1 MPYTSPLE
9 DTKFVLENLLPAHDD
24 LDETTIDA
32 VLSEAGKLADNYLA
46 PLNHFGDK
54 NNPTLRQD
62 HEVETPKGFSN
73 AFSQIAKGGWIGV
86 ASDANYD
93 GMGLPSRMSAA
104 INEYWHGANMSFA
117 LCSLLTQGL
126 IDAFTLVGT
135 EEEKSTYLPKFN
147 SGEWTGTMN
156 LTEPQSGTDLATIK
170 TKAEHDG
177 ENWRIKGQK
186 IYITYGEHDMSKNI
200 IHLVL
205 ARTEGAPQGIKGIS
219 TFIIPKFLKDESGNY
234 TIRNDLKC
242 ISIEHKMGIKA
253 SPTAVMAYGENEGA
267 VGYMLGEEGRGIEY
281 MFIMMNRARFDVGL
295 QGMAISEAARQKALE
310 YANTRIQGTPIN
322 REKGTPIIGHGDVKR
337 LLLSMRSLTEAM
349 RALILVSAEIM
360 ERAHNGDNKSIMR
373 EGFLIPIIK
382 GWSTELAQEVTSNG
396 VQIHG
401 GMGFIEETG
410 AAQYMR
416 DARILP
422 IYEGTNAIQAND
434 FMFRKTIRDNGKAA
448 KELLDEIKIDCDD
461 NFEMSQMVTLTSKSL
476 DYILENRDDQEM
488 LSCISFD
495 YLMGFGYLVGGW
507 LMDKAK
513 RSAKEQLSKTSIN
526 EIFLKS
532 KIVSAEFYDFH
543 ILPRIDYHLKVVM
556 KGAKVVQT
564 ANDSFCLLY
573 TSPSPRDLSTS
584 RMPSSA

>member
-9 DTKFVLENLLPAHDD
+9 DTKFVLENLLPAHND

-349 RALILVSAEIM
+349 RALILVSSEIM

-434 FMFRKTIRDNGKAA
+434 FIFRKTIRDNGKAA
-448 KELLDEIKIDCDD
+448 KELLDEIKIDCGD

-556 KGAKVVQT
+556 KGAKVVKT
-564 ANDSFCLLY
+564 ANDSFI
-573 TSPSPRDLSTS
+573 
-584 RMPSSA
+584 

>member
-1 MPYTSPLE
+1 MPYSSPLE
-9 DTKFVLENLLPAHDD
+9 DTKFVLENLLPPHSD
-24 LDETTIDA
+24 LDDTTIDA

-54 NNPTLRQD
+54 NNPVLRQD
-62 HEVETPKGFSN
+62 HEVETPSGFSD
-73 AFSQIAKGGWIGV
+73 AFKEIAKGGWIGV
-86 ASDANYD
+86 ASDTNYG
-93 GMGLPSRMSAA
+93 GMGLPLRMSAA
-104 INEYWHGANMSFA
+104 INEYWQGANLSFS

-135 EEEKSTYLPKFN
+135 EEEKQTYLPKFN
-147 SGEWTGTMN
+147 SGVWTGTMN

-177 ENWRIKGQK
+177 NNWRIKGQK
-186 IYITYGEHDMSKNI
+186 IYITYGEHDMSENI

-205 ARTEGAPQGIKGIS
+205 ARTEGAPAGIKGIS
-219 TFIIPKFLKDESGNY
+219 TFIIPKFLKNEEGQY
-234 TIRNDLKC
+234 TNRNDLKC

-267 VGYMLGEEGRGIEY
+267 IGYMLGEEGRGIEY

-295 QGMAISEAARQKALE
+295 QGMAISEAARQKAHE
-310 YANTRIQGTPIN
+310 YANIRVQGTPLS
-322 REKGTPIIGHGDVKR
+322 RDKGTPIIGHGDVRR

-360 ERAHNGDNKSIMR
+360 ERAHTGNEECKVR

-396 VQIHG
+396 VQVHG

-434 FMFRKTIRDNGKAA
+434 FMFRKTIKDNGLTA
-448 KELLDEIKIDCDD
+448 KSFLDEMSKDCKD
-461 NFEMSQMVTLTSKSL
+461 NIQMNNMINLANETLN
-476 DYILENRDDQEM
+476 YILNNRDDYEK
-488 LSCISFD
+488 LSCIRFD
-495 YLMGFGYLVGGW
+495 YMMGFGYLIGGW
-507 LMDKAK
+507 LMHNAKTKANLK
-513 RSAKEQLSKTSIN
+513 LSSENQN

-532 KIVSAEFYDFH
+532 KIVSGNFYNLH
-543 ILPRIDYHLKVVM
+543 ILPRIQSHFQIVIN
-556 KGAKVVQT
+556 GAEVIQS
-564 ANDSFCLLY
+564 ANDSY
-573 TSPSPRDLSTS
+573 I
-584 RMPSSA
+584 

>member
-360 ERAHNGDNKSIMR
+360 ERAHNGDDKSIMR

-461 NFEMSQMVTLTSKSL
+461 NFEMSQMVTLTSKTL
-476 DYILENRDDQEM
+476 DHILENRDDQEM

-564 ANDSFCLLY
+564 ANDSFI
-573 TSPSPRDLSTS
+573 
-584 RMPSSA
+584 

>member
-62 HEVETPKGFSN
+62 HEVETPKGFSD

-448 KELLDEIKIDCDD
+448 KELLDEIKIDCD
-461 NFEMSQMVTLTSKSL
+461 NNSEMSQMVTLTSKSL
-476 DYILENRDDQEM
+476 DFILENRDDQEM

-564 ANDSFCLLY
+564 ANDSFI
-573 TSPSPRDLSTS
+573 
-584 RMPSSA
+584 

>member
-349 RALILVSAEIM
+349 RALILVSSEIM

-513 RSAKEQLSKTSIN
+513 RSAKEHLSKTSIN

-564 ANDSFCLLY
+564 ANDSFI
-573 TSPSPRDLSTS
+573 
-584 RMPSSA
+584 

>member
-349 RALILVSAEIM
+349 RALILVSSEIM
-360 ERAHNGDNKSIMR
+360 ERAHNGDDKSIMR

-556 KGAKVVQT
+556 RGAKVVQT
-564 ANDSFCLLY
+564 ANDSFI
-573 TSPSPRDLSTS
+573 
-584 RMPSSA
+584 

>member
-1 MPYTSPLE
+1 MGYTSPLE
-9 DTKFVLENLLPAHDD
+9 DTKFVLENLLPAHED
-24 LDETTIDA
+24 LDDTTIDA

-54 NNPTLRQD
+54 NNPILRQD
-62 HEVETPKGFSN
+62 HEVETPEGFSH
-73 AFSQIAKGGWIGV
+73 AFSEIAKGGWIGV
-86 ASDANYD
+86 ASDSNYD
-93 GMGLPSRMSAA
+93 GMGLPARMSAA

-135 EEEKSTYLPKFN
+135 EEEKNTYLPKFN
-147 SGEWTGTMN
+147 SGAWTGTMN

-186 IYITYGEHDMSKNI
+186 IYITYGEHDMSENI

-205 ARTEGAPQGIKGIS
+205 ARTEGAPEGIKGIS
-219 TFIIPKFLKDESGNY
+219 TFIIPKFLKDESGEY

-253 SPTAVMAYGENEGA
+253 SPTAVMSYGENEGA
-267 VGYMLGEEGRGIEY
+267 IGYMLGEEGRGIEY

-349 RALILVSAEIM
+349 RALILVSSEIM
-360 ERAHNGDNKSIMR
+360 ERAHNGNEKCKLK

-396 VQIHG
+396 LQIHG

-434 FMFRKTIRDNGKAA
+434 FMFRKTLRDNGKTA
-448 KELLDEIKIDCDD
+448 KEFLEEIKVECEQ
-461 NFEMSQMVTLTSKSL
+461 NQEMSTMIALASNTL
-476 DYILENRDDQEM
+476 DFILENRDDAEM

-495 YLMGFGYLVGGW
+495 YMMGFGYLIGGW
-507 LMDKAK
+507 LMHKGKVKAK
-513 RSAKEQLSKTSIN
+513 LKLSEKSQN
-526 EIFLKS
+526 ENFLKS
-532 KIVSAEFYDFH
+532 KIISAEFFDLH
-543 ILPRIDYHLKVVM
+543 ILPRVESHFKIVT
-556 KGAKVVQT
+556 KGATIVQLT
-564 ANDSFCLLY
+564 DDSFV
-573 TSPSPRDLSTS
+573 
-584 RMPSSA
+584 

>member
-86 ASDANYD
+86 ASDTNYD

-349 RALILVSAEIM
+349 RALILVSSEIM

-564 ANDSFCLLY
+564 TDDSFI
-573 TSPSPRDLSTS
+573 
-584 RMPSSA
+584 

>member
-1 MPYTSPLE
+1 MPYSSPLK
-9 DTKFVLENLLPAHDD
+9 DTKFVLENLLQPHND
-24 LDETTIDA
+24 LDDTTIDA

-54 NNPTLRQD
+54 NNPVLRQD
-62 HEVETPKGFSN
+62 HEVETPNGFSH
-73 AFSQIAKGGWIGV
+73 AFKEIAKGGWIGV
-86 ASDANYD
+86 ASDSNYN
-93 GMGLPSRMSAA
+93 GMGLPLRMSAA
-104 INEYWHGANMSFA
+104 INEYWQGANLSFS

-135 EEEKSTYLPKFN
+135 EEEKKTYLPKFN

-177 ENWRIKGQK
+177 NNWRIKGQK
-186 IYITYGEHDMSKNI
+186 IYITYGEHDMSENI

-205 ARTEGAPQGIKGIS
+205 ARTEGAPEGIKGIS
-219 TFIIPKFLKDESGNY
+219 TFIIPKFLKDEEGQY
-234 TIRNDLKC
+234 TKRNDLKC

-253 SPTAVMAYGENEGA
+253 SPTAVMAYGEEEGA
-267 VGYMLGEEGRGIEY
+267 IGYMLGEEGRGIEY

-295 QGMAISEAARQKALE
+295 QGMAISEAARQKAYE
-310 YANTRIQGTPIN
+310 YANIRIQGTPIN
-322 REKGTPIIGHGDVKR
+322 REKGTPIIGHGDVRR

-349 RALILVSAEIM
+349 RALILVSSEIM
-360 ERAHNGDNKSIMR
+360 EKGHSGDEECKTR

-434 FMFRKTIRDNGKAA
+434 FMFRKTIKDNGLTA
-448 KELLDEIKIDCDD
+448 KIFLDEMIKDCKD
-461 NFEMSQMVTLTSKSL
+461 NIQMTNMVNLAIETL
-476 DYILENRDDQEM
+476 DYILNNRDDYEK

-495 YLMGFGYLVGGW
+495 YMMGFGYLIGGW
-507 LMDKAK
+507 LMHKAK
-513 RSAKEQLSKTSIN
+513 IKARLKLSNKNQN

-532 KIVSAEFYDFH
+532 KIISSDFYNLH
-543 ILPRIDYHLKVVM
+543 ILPRIQSHFQIVLN
-556 KGAKVVQT
+556 GAEVIQST
-564 ANDSFCLLY
+564 NDAY
-573 TSPSPRDLSTS
+573 I
-584 RMPSSA
+584 

>member
-9 DTKFVLENLLPAHDD
+9 DTKFVLENLLPAHND

-46 PLNHFGDK
+46 PLNYFGDK
-54 NNPTLRQD
+54 NNPILRQD
-62 HEVETPKGFSN
+62 HEVETPEGFSK
-73 AFSQIAKGGWIGV
+73 AFTEIAQGGWIGV

-135 EEEKSTYLPKFN
+135 EEEKNTYLPKFN
-147 SGEWTGTMN
+147 SGAWTGTMN

-177 ENWRIKGQK
+177 ENWKIKGQK
-186 IYITYGEHDMSKNI
+186 IYITYGEHDMSENI

-253 SPTAVMAYGENEGA
+253 SPTAVMSYGENEGA
-267 VGYMLGEEGRGIEY
+267 IGYMLGEEGRGIEY

-310 YANTRIQGTPIN
+310 YANTRIQGIPIN
-322 REKGTPIIGHGDVKR
+322 REKGTAIIGHGDVKR

-349 RALILVSAEIM
+349 RALILVSSEVM
-360 ERAHNGDNKSIMR
+360 EKAHVGDNKSIMR

-434 FMFRKTIRDNGKAA
+434 FMFRKTVRDNGKVA
-448 KELLDEIKIDCDD
+448 KELLEEIKIDCED
-461 NFEMSQMVTLTSKSL
+461 NIEISEMVNLTTKTLN
-476 DYILENRDDQEM
+476 YILENRDDQEM

-495 YLMGFGYLVGGW
+495 YLMGFGYLIGGW

-513 RSAKEQLSKTSIN
+513 RSANKKLSESPKN
-526 EIFLKS
+526 EMFLKS
-532 KIVSAEFYDFH
+532 KIISAEFYDFH
-543 ILPRIDYHLKVVM
+543 ILPRIEYHFKVVM
-556 KGAKVVQT
+556 KGAKVVQLT
-564 ANDSFCLLY
+564 NDSFI
-573 TSPSPRDLSTS
+573 
-584 RMPSSA
+584 

>member
-253 SPTAVMAYGENEGA
+253 SPTAVMAYGENDGA

-349 RALILVSAEIM
+349 RALILVSSEIM
-360 ERAHNGDNKSIMR
+360 ERAQNGDNKSIMR

-448 KELLDEIKIDCDD
+448 KELLDEIKIDCGD

-513 RSAKEQLSKTSIN
+513 KSAKEQLSKTCIN
-526 EIFLKS
+526 EIFLRS

-564 ANDSFCLLY
+564 ANDSFI
-573 TSPSPRDLSTS
+573 
-584 RMPSSA
+584 

>member
-1 MPYTSPLE
+1 MPYSSPLE
-9 DTKFVLENLLPAHDD
+9 DTKFVLENLLPPHSD
-24 LDETTIDA
+24 LDDTTIDA

-54 NNPTLRQD
+54 NNPVLRQD
-62 HEVETPKGFSN
+62 HEVETPNGFSN
-73 AFSQIAKGGWIGV
+73 AFKEIAKGGWIGV
-86 ASDANYD
+86 ASDSNYS
-93 GMGLPSRMSAA
+93 GMGLPLRMSAA
-104 INEYWHGANMSFA
+104 INEYWQGANLSFS

-135 EEEKSTYLPKFN
+135 EEEKQTYLPKFN
-147 SGEWTGTMN
+147 SGIWTGTMN

-177 ENWRIKGQK
+177 KNWRIKGQK
-186 IYITYGEHDMSKNI
+186 IYITYGEHDMSENI

-205 ARTEGAPQGIKGIS
+205 ARTEGAPEGIKGIS
-219 TFIIPKFLKDESGNY
+219 TFIIPKFLEDEEGKH
-234 TIRNDLKC
+234 TKRNDLKC

-253 SPTAVMAYGENEGA
+253 SPTAVMAYGEDEGA
-267 VGYMLGEEGRGIEY
+267 IGYMLGEEGRGIEY

-295 QGMAISEAARQKALE
+295 QGMAVSEAARQKAHE
-310 YANTRIQGTPIN
+310 YANIRVQGTPIN
-322 REKGTPIIGHGDVKR
+322 REKGTPIIGHGDVRR

-349 RALILVSAEIM
+349 RALILVSSEIM
-360 ERAHNGDNKSIMR
+360 ERAHSGNEECKIR

-434 FMFRKTIRDNGKAA
+434 FMFRKTVKDNGLTA
-448 KELLDEIKIDCDD
+448 KNFLNEMTKDCK
-461 NFEMSQMVTLTSKSL
+461 NNIQMSNMINLANETL
-476 DYILENRDDQEM
+476 DYVLNNGDDYEK

-495 YLMGFGYLVGGW
+495 YMMGFGYLIGGW
-507 LMDKAK
+507 LMHKAK
-513 RSAKEQLSKTSIN
+513 TKANLKLSDGSQN

-532 KIVSAEFYDFH
+532 KIVSGDFYNLH
-543 ILPRIDYHLKVVM
+543 ILPRIQSHFQIVM
-556 KGAKVVQT
+556 NGAELVQST
-564 ANDSFCLLY
+564 NDSY
-573 TSPSPRDLSTS
+573 I
-584 RMPSSA
+584 

>member
-349 RALILVSAEIM
+349 RALILVSSEIM

-461 NFEMSQMVTLTSKSL
+461 NFEMSQMVTLTPKSL

-564 ANDSFCLLY
+564 ANDSFI
-573 TSPSPRDLSTS
+573 
-584 RMPSSA
+584 

>member
-310 YANTRIQGTPIN
+310 YANTRIQGIPIN
-322 REKGTPIIGHGDVKR
+322 REKGTAIIGHGDVKR

-349 RALILVSAEIM
+349 RALILVSSEVM
-360 ERAHNGDNKSIMR
+360 EKAHVGDNKSIMR

-434 FMFRKTIRDNGKAA
+434 FMFRKTVRDNGKVA
-448 KELLDEIKIDCDD
+448 KELLEEIKIDCED
-461 NFEMSQMVTLTSKSL
+461 NIEISEMVNLTTKTLN
-476 DYILENRDDQEM
+476 YILKNRDDQEM

-495 YLMGFGYLVGGW
+495 YLMGFGYLIGGW

-513 RSAKEQLSKTSIN
+513 RSANKKLSESSKN
-526 EIFLKS
+526 EMFLKS
-532 KIVSAEFYDFH
+532 KIISAEFYDFH
-543 ILPRIDYHLKVVM
+543 ILPRIEYHFKVVM
-556 KGAKVVQT
+556 KGAKVVQLT
-564 ANDSFCLLY
+564 NDSFI
-573 TSPSPRDLSTS
+573 
-584 RMPSSA
+584 

>member
-9 DTKFVLENLLPAHDD
+9 DTKFVLENLLPAHND

-54 NNPTLRQD
+54 NNPILRQD
-62 HEVETPKGFSN
+62 HEVETPEGFSK
-73 AFSQIAKGGWIGV
+73 AFTEIAQGGWIGV

-135 EEEKSTYLPKFN
+135 EEEKNTYLPKFN
-147 SGEWTGTMN
+147 SGAWTGTMN

-177 ENWRIKGQK
+177 VNWKIKGQK
-186 IYITYGEHDMSKNI
+186 IYITYGEHDMSENI

-219 TFIIPKFLKDESGNY
+219 TFIIPKFLKDKSGNY

-253 SPTAVMAYGENEGA
+253 SPTAVMSYGENEGA
-267 VGYMLGEEGRGIEY
+267 IGYMLGEEGRGIEY

-310 YANTRIQGTPIN
+310 YANTRIQGIPIN
-322 REKGTPIIGHGDVKR
+322 REKGTAIIGHGDVKR

-349 RALILVSAEIM
+349 RALILVSSEIM
-360 ERAHNGDNKSIMR
+360 EKAHIGDNKSIMR
-373 EGFLIPIIK
+373 EGLLIPIIK

-434 FMFRKTIRDNGKAA
+434 FMFRKTVRDNGKVA
-448 KELLDEIKIDCDD
+448 KELLEEIKIDCED
-461 NFEMSQMVTLTSKSL
+461 NIEISEMVNLTTKTLN
-476 DYILENRDDQEM
+476 YILENRDDQEM

-495 YLMGFGYLVGGW
+495 YLMGFGYLIGGW

-513 RSAKEQLSKTSIN
+513 RSANKKLSESSKN
-526 EIFLKS
+526 VMFLKS
-532 KIVSAEFYDFH
+532 KIISAEFYDFH
-543 ILPRIDYHLKVVM
+543 ILPRIEYHFKVVM
-556 KGAKVVQT
+556 KGAKVVQLT
-564 ANDSFCLLY
+564 NDSFI
-573 TSPSPRDLSTS
+573 
-584 RMPSSA
+584 

>member
-9 DTKFVLENLLPAHDD
+9 DTKFILENLLPAHDD

-135 EEEKSTYLPKFN
+135 EEEKGTYLPKFN

-476 DYILENRDDQEM
+476 DYILENRDDQEL

-564 ANDSFCLLY
+564 ANDSFI
-573 TSPSPRDLSTS
+573 
-584 RMPSSA
+584 

>member
-93 GMGLPSRMSAA
+93 GMGLPTRMSAA

-349 RALILVSAEIM
+349 RALILVSSEIM

-564 ANDSFCLLY
+564 ANDSFI
-573 TSPSPRDLSTS
+573 
-584 RMPSSA
+584 

>member
-1 MPYTSPLE
+1 MPYSSPLE
-9 DTKFVLENLLPAHDD
+9 DTKFVLENLLPPHSD
-24 LDETTIDA
+24 LDDTTIDA

-54 NNPTLRQD
+54 NNPVLRQD
-62 HEVETPKGFSN
+62 HEVETPNGFSN
-73 AFSQIAKGGWIGV
+73 AFKEIAKGGWIGV
-86 ASDANYD
+86 ASDSNYS
-93 GMGLPSRMSAA
+93 GMGLPLRMSAA
-104 INEYWHGANMSFA
+104 INEYWQGANLSFS

-135 EEEKSTYLPKFN
+135 EEEKQTYLPKFN
-147 SGEWTGTMN
+147 SGVWTGTMN

-177 ENWRIKGQK
+177 KNWRIKGQK
-186 IYITYGEHDMSKNI
+186 IYITYGEHDMSENI

-205 ARTEGAPQGIKGIS
+205 ARTEGAPAGIKGIS
-219 TFIIPKFLKDESGNY
+219 TFIIPKFLEDEEGKY
-234 TIRNDLKC
+234 TKRNDLKC

-253 SPTAVMAYGENEGA
+253 SPTAVMAYGEDEGA
-267 VGYMLGEEGRGIEY
+267 IGYMLGEEGRGIEY

-295 QGMAISEAARQKALE
+295 QGMAVSEAARQKAHE
-310 YANTRIQGTPIN
+310 YANIRVQGTPIN
-322 REKGTPIIGHGDVKR
+322 REKGTPIIGHGDVRR

-349 RALILVSAEIM
+349 RALILVSSEIM
-360 ERAHNGDNKSIMR
+360 ERAHSGNEECKIR

-434 FMFRKTIRDNGKAA
+434 FMFRKTVKDNGLTA
-448 KELLDEIKIDCDD
+448 KNFLDEMTKDCK
-461 NFEMSQMVTLTSKSL
+461 NNIQMSNMINLANETL
-476 DYILENRDDQEM
+476 DYVLNNRDDYEK

-495 YLMGFGYLVGGW
+495 YMMGFGYLIGGW
-507 LMDKAK
+507 LMHKAK
-513 RSAKEQLSKTSIN
+513 TKANLKLSDGSQN

-532 KIVSAEFYDFH
+532 KIVSGDFYNLH
-543 ILPRIDYHLKVVM
+543 ILPRIQSHFQIVM
-556 KGAKVVQT
+556 NGAELIQST
-564 ANDSFCLLY
+564 NDSY
-573 TSPSPRDLSTS
+573 I
-584 RMPSSA
+584 

>member
-170 TKAEHDG
+170 TKAERDG

-513 RSAKEQLSKTSIN
+513 RSAKEQLSKTSIK

-564 ANDSFCLLY
+564 ANDSFI
-573 TSPSPRDLSTS
+573 
-584 RMPSSA
+584 

>member
-73 AFSQIAKGGWIGV
+73 AFSLIAKGGWIGV

-349 RALILVSAEIM
+349 RALILVSSEIM

-461 NFEMSQMVTLTSKSL
+461 NFEMSQMITLTSKSL

-513 RSAKEQLSKTSIN
+513 RSAKEQLSKTSTN

-564 ANDSFCLLY
+564 ANDSFI
-573 TSPSPRDLSTS
+573 
-584 RMPSSA
+584 

>member
-434 FMFRKTIRDNGKAA
+434 FMFRKTIRDNGRVA

-564 ANDSFCLLY
+564 ANDSFI
-573 TSPSPRDLSTS
+573 
-584 RMPSSA
+584 

>member
-24 LDETTIDA
+24 LDDTTIDA

-219 TFIIPKFLKDESGNY
+219 TFIIPKFLKDENGNY

-513 RSAKEQLSKTSIN
+513 RSAKEQLSKKSIN

-556 KGAKVVQT
+556 KGAKIVQT
-564 ANDSFCLLY
+564 TDDSFI
-573 TSPSPRDLSTS
+573 
-584 RMPSSA
+584 

>member
-349 RALILVSAEIM
+349 RALILVSSEIM
-360 ERAHNGDNKSIMR
+360 ERAHNRDDKSIMR

-564 ANDSFCLLY
+564 ANDSFI
-573 TSPSPRDLSTS
+573 
-584 RMPSSA
+584 

>member
-1 MPYTSPLE
+1 MPYSSPLE
-9 DTKFVLENLLPAHDD
+9 DTKFVLENLLPPHSD
-24 LDETTIDA
+24 LDDTTIDA

-54 NNPTLRQD
+54 NNPVLRQD
-62 HEVETPKGFSN
+62 HEVETPNGFSH
-73 AFSQIAKGGWIGV
+73 AFKEIAKGGWIGV
-86 ASDANYD
+86 ASDSNYS
-93 GMGLPSRMSAA
+93 GMGLPLRMSAA
-104 INEYWHGANMSFA
+104 INEYWQGANLSFS

-135 EEEKSTYLPKFN
+135 EEEKQTYLPKFN
-147 SGEWTGTMN
+147 SGIWTGTMN

-177 ENWRIKGQK
+177 KNWRIKGQK
-186 IYITYGEHDMSKNI
+186 IYITYGEHDMSENI

-205 ARTEGAPQGIKGIS
+205 ARTEGAPEGIKGIS
-219 TFIIPKFLKDESGNY
+219 TFIIPKFLEDEEGKH
-234 TIRNDLKC
+234 TKRNDLKC

-253 SPTAVMAYGENEGA
+253 SPTAVMAYGEDEGA
-267 VGYMLGEEGRGIEY
+267 IGYMLGEEGRGIEY

-295 QGMAISEAARQKALE
+295 QGMAVSEAARQKAHE
-310 YANTRIQGTPIN
+310 YANIRVQGTPIN
-322 REKGTPIIGHGDVKR
+322 REKGTPIIGHGDVRR

-349 RALILVSAEIM
+349 RALILVSSEIM
-360 ERAHNGDNKSIMR
+360 ERAHSGNEECKIR

-396 VQIHG
+396 VQVHG

-434 FMFRKTIRDNGKAA
+434 FMFRKTVKDNGLTA
-448 KELLDEIKIDCDD
+448 KSFLDEMTKDCK
-461 NFEMSQMVTLTSKSL
+461 NNIQMSNMINLANETL
-476 DYILENRDDQEM
+476 DYVLNNRDDYEK

-495 YLMGFGYLVGGW
+495 YMMGFGYLIGGW
-507 LMDKAK
+507 LMHKAK
-513 RSAKEQLSKTSIN
+513 TKANLKLSDGSQN

-532 KIVSAEFYDFH
+532 KIVSGDFYNLH
-543 ILPRIDYHLKVVM
+543 ILPRIQSHFQIVM
-556 KGAKVVQT
+556 NGAELIQST
-564 ANDSFCLLY
+564 NDPY
-573 TSPSPRDLSTS
+573 I
-584 RMPSSA
+584 

>member
-54 NNPTLRQD
+54 NNPTLRQN

-177 ENWRIKGQK
+177 ESWRIKGQK

-360 ERAHNGDNKSIMR
+360 ERAHDGDNKSIMR

-448 KELLDEIKIDCDD
+448 KELLDEIKIDCD
-461 NFEMSQMVTLTSKSL
+461 NNSEMSQMVTLTSKSL

-564 ANDSFCLLY
+564 ANDSFI
-573 TSPSPRDLSTS
+573 
-584 RMPSSA
+584 

>member
-461 NFEMSQMVTLTSKSL
+461 NFEMSQMVTLTLNSL

-513 RSAKEQLSKTSIN
+513 RSAKEQLSKTSTN

-532 KIVSAEFYDFH
+532 KIVSSEFYDFH

-564 ANDSFCLLY
+564 ANDSFI
-573 TSPSPRDLSTS
+573 
-584 RMPSSA
+584 

>member
-86 ASDANYD
+86 ASDVNYD

-349 RALILVSAEIM
+349 RALILVSSEIM

-564 ANDSFCLLY
+564 ANDSFI
-573 TSPSPRDLSTS
+573 
-584 RMPSSA
+584 

>member
-9 DTKFVLENLLPAHDD
+9 DTKFVLENLLTAHND

-54 NNPTLRQD
+54 NNPILRQD
-62 HEVETPKGFSN
+62 HEVETPEGFSK
-73 AFSQIAKGGWIGV
+73 AFTEIAQGGWIGV

-135 EEEKSTYLPKFN
+135 EEEKNTYLPKFN
-147 SGEWTGTMN
+147 SGAWTGTMN

-177 ENWRIKGQK
+177 VNWKIKGQK
-186 IYITYGEHDMSKNI
+186 IYITYGEHDMSENI

-253 SPTAVMAYGENEGA
+253 SPTAVMSYGENEGA
-267 VGYMLGEEGRGIEY
+267 IGYMLGEEGRGIEY

-310 YANTRIQGTPIN
+310 YANTRIQGIPIN
-322 REKGTPIIGHGDVKR
+322 REKGTAIIGHGDVKR

-349 RALILVSAEIM
+349 RALILVSSEVM
-360 ERAHNGDNKSIMR
+360 EKAHIGDNKSIMR

-434 FMFRKTIRDNGKAA
+434 FMFRKTVRDNGKVA
-448 KELLDEIKIDCDD
+448 KELLEEIKIDCED
-461 NFEMSQMVTLTSKSL
+461 NIEISEMVNLTTKTLN
-476 DYILENRDDQEM
+476 YILENRDDQEM

-495 YLMGFGYLVGGW
+495 YLMGFGYLIGGW

-513 RSAKEQLSKTSIN
+513 RSANKKLSESSKN
-526 EIFLKS
+526 EMFLKS
-532 KIVSAEFYDFH
+532 KIISAEFYDFH
-543 ILPRIDYHLKVVM
+543 ILPRIEYHFKVVM
-556 KGAKVVQT
+556 KGAKVVQLT
-564 ANDSFCLLY
+564 NDSFI
-573 TSPSPRDLSTS
+573 
-584 RMPSSA
+584 

>member
-1 MPYTSPLE
+1 MPYSSPLE
-9 DTKFVLENLLPAHDD
+9 DTKFVLENLLQPHND
-24 LDETTIDA
+24 LDDTTIDA

-54 NNPTLRQD
+54 NNPVLRQD
-62 HEVETPKGFSN
+62 HEVETPNGFSN
-73 AFSQIAKGGWIGV
+73 AFKEIAKGGWIGV
-86 ASDANYD
+86 ASDSNYN
-93 GMGLPSRMSAA
+93 GMGLPLRMSAA
-104 INEYWHGANMSFA
+104 INEYWQGANLSFS

-135 EEEKSTYLPKFN
+135 EEEKKTYLPKFN

-177 ENWRIKGQK
+177 NNWRIKGQK
-186 IYITYGEHDMSKNI
+186 IYITYGEHDMSENI

-205 ARTEGAPQGIKGIS
+205 ARTEGAPEGIKGIS
-219 TFIIPKFLKDESGNY
+219 TFIIPKFLEDEEGQY
-234 TIRNDLKC
+234 TKRNDLKC

-253 SPTAVMAYGENEGA
+253 SPTAVMAYGEEEGA
-267 VGYMLGEEGRGIEY
+267 IGYMLGEEGRGIEY

-295 QGMAISEAARQKALE
+295 QGMAISEAARQKAYE
-310 YANTRIQGTPIN
+310 YANIRIQGTPIN
-322 REKGTPIIGHGDVKR
+322 REKGTPIIGHGDVRR

-349 RALILVSAEIM
+349 RALILVSSEIM
-360 ERAHNGDNKSIMR
+360 ERGHSGDEEFKTR

-434 FMFRKTIRDNGKAA
+434 FMFRKTIKDNGLTA
-448 KELLDEIKIDCDD
+448 KIFLNEMVEDCKD
-461 NFEMSQMVTLTSKSL
+461 NIQMTNMLNLAVETL
-476 DYILENRDDQEM
+476 DYVLNNRDDYEK

-495 YLMGFGYLVGGW
+495 YMMGFGYLIGGW
-507 LMDKAK
+507 LMHKAK
-513 RSAKEQLSKTSIN
+513 IKARLKLSNKNQN

-532 KIVSAEFYDFH
+532 KIISSDFYNLH
-543 ILPRIDYHLKVVM
+543 ILPRIQSHFQIVLN
-556 KGAKVVQT
+556 GAEVIQST
-564 ANDSFCLLY
+564 NDSY
-573 TSPSPRDLSTS
+573 I
-584 RMPSSA
+584 

>member
-62 HEVETPKGFSN
+62 HEVETPKGFSD

-448 KELLDEIKIDCDD
+448 KELIDEIKIDCDD

-564 ANDSFCLLY
+564 ANDSFI
-573 TSPSPRDLSTS
+573 
-584 RMPSSA
+584 

>member
-461 NFEMSQMVTLTSKSL
+461 NSEMSQMVTLTSKSL

-564 ANDSFCLLY
+564 ANDSFI
-573 TSPSPRDLSTS
+573 
-584 RMPSSA
+584 

>member
-73 AFSQIAKGGWIGV
+73 AFSEIAKGGWIGV

-564 ANDSFCLLY
+564 TNDSFI
-573 TSPSPRDLSTS
+573 
-584 RMPSSA
+584 

>member
-1 MPYTSPLE
+1 
-9 DTKFVLENLLPAHDD
+9 
-24 LDETTIDA
+24 
-32 VLSEAGKLADNYLA
+32 
-46 PLNHFGDK
+46 
-54 NNPTLRQD
+54 
-62 HEVETPKGFSN
+62 
-73 AFSQIAKGGWIGV
+73 
-86 ASDANYD
+86 
-93 GMGLPSRMSAA
+93 
-104 INEYWHGANMSFA
+104 
-117 LCSLLTQGL
+117 
-126 IDAFTLVGT
+126 
-135 EEEKSTYLPKFN
+135 
-147 SGEWTGTMN
+147 
-156 LTEPQSGTDLATIK
+156 
-170 TKAEHDG
+170 
-177 ENWRIKGQK
+177 
-186 IYITYGEHDMSKNI
+186 
-200 IHLVL
+200 
-205 ARTEGAPQGIKGIS
+205 
-219 TFIIPKFLKDESGNY
+219 
-234 TIRNDLKC
+234 
-242 ISIEHKMGIKA
+242 
-253 SPTAVMAYGENEGA
+253 
-267 VGYMLGEEGRGIEY
+267 
-281 MFIMMNRARFDVGL
+281 MNRARFDVGL

-564 ANDSFCLLY
+564 ANDSFI
-573 TSPSPRDLSTS
+573 
-584 RMPSSA
+584 